1 MVLTQGGEGGGGTRD
16 FMEASLLAL
25 AKSIYYLI
33 VNNSCIKGRSVGVE
47 ANKSSR
53 CVIFERASTAFIC
66 LHPFKLS

>member
-1 MVLTQGGEGGGGTRD
+1 MG
-16 FMEASLLAL
+16 ASLLVVAE
-25 AKSIYYLI
+25 SIYYLI

-66 LHPFKLS
+66 LHLVKHS